1 MNLVSHGEYPTNY
14 GQKVT
19 TGQRAFRQR
28 ILQPQGWHPNREGT
42 VQLLASWRQRARVN
56 SIGEHMQIL
65 LSAVISGERKM
76 LGAPLQRVR

>member
-1 MNLVSHGEYPTNY
+1 MAGRQQLVRERSDNESCNR
-14 GQKVT
+14 KVGT
-19 TGQRAFRQR
+19 STV
-28 ILQPQGWHPNREGT
+28 RERC
-42 VQLLASWRQRARVN
+42 QLLASRRQTARVN